1 MFYNKSKSRIKQSTD
16 CICCEFFDK
25 KKKKCKGFGI
35 NCFEFDAITNVA
47 VDPVTKLPITFEE

>member
-25 KKKKCKGFGI
+25 KKKKCQGI
-35 NCFEFDAITNVA
+35 GLNCFEYDQKTHTIFD
-47 VDPVTKLPITFEE
+47 PKTKLPINLN